1 MTVEKFQASHH
12 YVRAGSS
19 QIKRHTASVVPF
31 SRGKEDLLSVTSSN
45 MMEDRH
51 KTSI

>member
-1 MTVEKFQASHH
+1 MTVAKFQASHH

-19 QIKRHTASVVPF
+19 QTKSVQHPLASF
-31 SRGKEDLLSVTSSN
+31 SREKEDLLSVTSPN

>member
-1 MTVEKFQASHH
+1 MTVAKFQASHH

-19 QIKRHTASVVPF
+19 QTKSVQHHLPR
-31 SRGKEDLLSVTSSN
+31 SPGKKEDLLSVNSPN